1 MTITRTLIAAACAAV
16 ALNLG
21 GCFDDDDE
29 DVVPPVVVNEVP
41 ASAGVSAAA
50 FFSYLLSL
58 GATDETSEPAT
69 IRDVFAVP
77 VDDSSE
83 PTPLT

>member
-1 MTITRTLIAAACAAV
+1 MTIKRTLIAATAA
-16 ALNLG
+16 ALALTLG

-29 DVVPPVVVNEVP
+29 DVVAPVVVNEVP
-41 ASAGVSAAA
+41 DSAGVSAAA
-50 FFSYLLSL
+50 FLGYLSSL

>member
-1 MTITRTLIAAACAAV
+1 MTMTRTLIAAACAAV
-16 ALNLG
+16 ALTLG
-21 GCFDDDDE
+21 GCFDDDDD
-29 DVVPPVVVNEVP
+29 DVVAPPVVNEVP
-41 ASAGVSAAA
+41 DSAGVSAAA

-58 GATDETSEPAT
+58 SATDETSEPAE

-77 VDDSSE
+77 ADDSSE